1 VPHVLRLST
10 IAEGFPLVVDRHVGH
25 APTGLHSHDFTELVV
40 ILGGRGVHYS
50 SDEQYGVATGDAFV
64 VTTAHGYR
72 DVENLDLVNILFDPR
87 QLALPLAEARKI
99 PGYHAFFALEPRYRK
114 EHGFASCLHLDP
126 DRLAQVS
133 TLAADMETELRR
145 REPGFELMAATL
157 LMELIC
163 RLSRAYGRMRG
174 EASRPL
180 IRLGTVLSYVEQ
192 HHAEPI
198 RATDLERI
206 ARLSPSSLLRAFTRI
221 TGMPPMRYVTRL
233 RITRACELLR
243 TGDGNVTEVAFRVG
257 FGDSNYFSRQ
267 FRQVMGCTPREYA
280 RRWRR
285 SEPQGPGSLSGP

>member
-1 VPHVLRLST
+1 
-10 IAEGFPLVVDRHVGH
+10 
-25 APTGLHSHDFTELVV
+25 
-40 ILGGRGVHYS
+40 
-50 SDEQYGVATGDAFV
+50 
-64 VTTAHGYR
+64 
-72 DVENLDLVNILFDPR
+72 
-87 QLALPLAEARKI
+87 
-99 PGYHAFFALEPRYRK
+99 HAFFALEPRYRK

-126 DRLAQVS
+126 DHLARVS

-180 IRLGTVLSYVEQ
+180 IRLGSVLSYIEQ

-198 RATDLERI
+198 RAADLERI

-233 RITRACELLR
+233 RITRACDLLK
-243 TGDGNVTEVAFRVG
+243 TGDGNVTEVAYRVG

-267 FRQVMGCTPREYA
+267 FRRVMGRTPREYA
-280 RRWRR
+280 RRW
-285 SEPQGPGSLSGP
+285 QGLEARDADSLPAT